1 MARLVFNIGELY
13 GKVWG
18 GMIFPELLRRSK
30 DNAKDF
36 FRLNKTDNGVAFPES
51 VLGRPIQSELT
62 LGLGGEEMRFAIP
75 PVITLQ
81 GSINVVETAVAGLD
95 GSIKEIAS
103 VNDYTVNIKGFLV
116 SDDFTEIAQDGLRY
130 RLNPSEFPEKELRQ
144 LRRFFEAK
152 KAVEVVESRL
162 LSFFNIKKLLFKSL
176 NFPELEGYAFVI
188 PFELEAVSDT
198 EYTLILE

>member
-1 MARLVFNIGELY
+1 MSRLVFNIGELY

-18 GMIFPELLRRSK
+18 GMIFPELLRRNK
-30 DNAKDF
+30 DNAKGF
-36 FRLNKTDNGVAFPES
+36 FRLNKTDDSAVFPES
-51 VLGRPIQSELT
+51 VLGRPVQSELT
-62 LGLGGEEMRFAIP
+62 LGLDGEEMRFAIP
-75 PVITLQ
+75 PILTIQ

-103 VNDYTVNIKGFLV
+103 VNDYAVNIKGFLV
-116 SDDFTEIAQDGLRY
+116 SGDFTEIVQDGLRY

-162 LSFFNIKKLLFKSL
+162 LSFFNIKKMLIKNIGL
-176 NFPELEGYAFVI
+176 PELEGYAFVI
-188 PFELEAVSDT
+188 PFELEAVSDM